1 MDRKKDV
8 LVGAVVTL
16 GLVVAVVGTIWL
28 KGGWG
33 RDGQTV
39 TAMSTGVGQ
48 LMDGASVKFRGVNV
62 GRIEAIRV
70 AEDGQAVVLD
80 MRIQGEL
87 QIPDNAAVLI
97 APESMFGDWQAEIV
111 DRRDF
116 PRYEFLEG
124 PGGGVLPGAALPDM
138 SRLTAAADEIAQN
151 ITTISERV
159 QIAFTEETAH
169 NLRLAI
175 ANIERVSQGL
185 SDVLNQQAARFDILA
200 EGVGESASELGA
212 AARAARTSFERI
224 DRVLAEAQ
232 IDSMVID
239 ARASAQSLRTATGE
253 MGGALSELRAA
264 ARSAD
269 STFVKLDRIAALAE
283 GGEGSL
289 GRLLGDSALAVE
301 AEQAMRDLR
310 ALLADIQ
317 ENPSRYV
324 RLSIF

>member
-1 MDRKKDV
+1 MDRKRDV

-16 GLVVAVVGTIWL
+16 GIIVGVVGTIWL

-33 RDGQTV
+33 RDGQTLM
-39 TAMSTGVGQ
+39 AAATGVGQ
-48 LMDGASVKFRGVNV
+48 LMEGAPVKFRGVNV
-62 GRIEAIRV
+62 GRVESIRV
-70 AEDGQAVVLD
+70 SGDGEAVLLGLT
-80 MRIQGEL
+80 IQPDL
-87 QIPDNAAVLI
+87 AVPDNAAVLI

-111 DRRDF
+111 SRSDF
-116 PRYEFLEG
+116 PRYAFLDLGAED
-124 PGGGVLPGAALPDM
+124 VLPGAALPDL

-151 ITTISERV
+151 VNTISERV
-159 QIAFTEETAH
+159 QIAFTEETAM

-175 ANIERVSQGL
+175 GNIERVSNGL
-185 SDVLNQQAARFDILA
+185 SEILTQQASRFDELA
-200 EGVGESASELGA
+200 EGVGESATELGA

-239 ARASAQSLRTATGE
+239 ARVSAQNLRSASGTLGTA
-253 MGGALSELRAA
+253 LVELQSAA
-264 ARSAD
+264 HKAD
-269 STFVKLDRIAALAE
+269 STFQRVDRIAARVEAGDGSFGRLVNDPAFALQAEEALAE
-283 GGEGSL
+283 
-289 GRLLGDSALAVE
+289 
-301 AEQAMRDLR
+301 LR